1 MKRTKVSLTCSTPPT
16 SGRTPSASWAKF
28 RGLAWWHLVLSL
40 LPIPLL
46 PIGGAIGGAI
56 GAAAIYVN
64 LSLARKSFGTR
75 AKVLAMLGV
84 TLASYL
90 VCFLVV
96 AFAQNLLHG

>member
-1 MKRTKVSLTCSTPPT
+1 MQHTPDLGKNSLGKPDP
-16 SGRTPSASWAKF
+16 WAKF

-64 LSLARKSFGTR
+64 LSLARKPFGTR

-96 AFAQNLLHG
+96 ALAQNLLHG